1 MKKIV
6 YLHGLGSS
14 GATQT
19 ADYLRNKL
27 PEVEVISPDIPLHPE
42 EALLVLNRLCY
53 DVKPDIIVGTS
64 MGAMYAQQ
72 LHGYKKILV
81 NPAFHVSEIMRNNIG
96 TNKWLNPRRDGQTE
110 FVIDEELCDLYKQ
123 MEEKQFDG
131 ITEFDKKH
139 THAFF
144 GTEDTLV
151 NGYDEYMRNY
161 SVATHYPGEHRL
173 VQKWVK
179 IHILPCIKELLDEE
193 QDEKVIS
200 L

>member
-1 MKKIV
+1 MKKII
-6 YLHGLGSS
+6 YLHGFGSS

-27 PEVEVISPDIPLHPE
+27 PEIEVISPDIPLQPE
-42 EALLVLNRLCY
+42 EAIQMLNRLCY
-53 DVKPDIIVGTS
+53 EVKPNVIVGTS

-110 FVIDEELCDLYKQ
+110 FLIDEELCDLYQQ
-123 MEEKQFDG
+123 MEESQFDG

-139 THAFF
+139 TRAFF

-151 NGYDEYMRNY
+151 DGYDEYMQNY
-161 SVATHYPGEHRL
+161 IVATTYPGEH
-173 VQKWVK
+173 
-179 IHILPCIKELLDEE
+179 
-193 QDEKVIS
+193 
-200 L
+200 